1 MQPLQKQHS
10 RYMEVMIK
18 RYKGSIISR
27 CLKTPGFL
35 FFVVIVLAL
44 NANVYAEDIQPSSL
58 DGAFYPKDKTVLE
71 NMIYNFIQGADLEGI
86 SADIIAVISPHAG
99 YQYSGAVSGYS
110 FKALKGKAF
119 NTVIIVASSHRHY
132 FKGIAVLDKDAY
144 ATPLGKAHIDKKLTK
159 KLLFY
164 DDNINNFPQFFLNE
178 NSTETQIPFIQY
190 ALPQAKIVIALIG
203 DPSYETCLLLG
214 DALYNAIGQRKDVV
228 IVSSTDMSH
237 FSSDKRA
244 RSVDKGVIGEIEKF
258 NPKNL
263 FEYLSIMEDKDRPC
277 GASALVST
285 LIAAEKLGADKID
298 VLKYATSADVSGD
311 SKSVVGYTSAV
322 VYRLQDGDFDKV
334 QPVKNMESEMKNTIL
349 NSAQRKRL
357 LEIARSTIESYILT
371 GSKPDIKESDE
382 TLNEDMGAF
391 VTLHKAGKLRG
402 CIGNIIGRGP
412 LYATVCDM
420 AIQSATS
427 DPRFNPVTKNEL
439 DEIDI
444 EISVLSSLERIY
456 EPDKIIM
463 GKHGVLVKRGFSSGV
478 YLPQV
483 ATETGWTRNEFMDS
497 LCAQKAGL
505 PRDSWKKGECDI
517 YIFIAEVFGEK

>member
-1 MQPLQKQHS
+1 
-10 RYMEVMIK
+10 
-18 RYKGSIISR
+18 
-27 CLKTPGFL
+27 
-35 FFVVIVLAL
+35 
-44 NANVYAEDIQPSSL
+44 
-58 DGAFYPKDKTVLE
+58 
-71 NMIYNFIQGADLEGI
+71 
-86 SADIIAVISPHAG
+86 
-99 YQYSGAVSGYS
+99 
-110 FKALKGKAF
+110 
-119 NTVIIVASSHRHY
+119 
-132 FKGIAVLDKDAY
+132 
-144 ATPLGKAHIDKKLTK
+144 
-159 KLLFY
+159 
-164 DDNINNFPQFFLNE
+164 
-178 NSTETQIPFIQY
+178 
-190 ALPQAKIVIALIG
+190 
-203 DPSYETCLLLG
+203 
-214 DALYNAIGQRKDVV
+214 
-228 IVSSTDMSH
+228 
-237 FSSDKRA
+237 
-244 RSVDKGVIGEIEKF
+244 
-258 NPKNL
+258 
-263 FEYLSIMEDKDRPC
+263 
-277 GASALVST
+277 
-285 LIAAEKLGADKID
+285 
-298 VLKYATSADVSGD
+298 
-311 SKSVVGYTSAV
+311 
-322 VYRLQDGDFDKV
+322 
-334 QPVKNMESEMKNTIL
+334 VKNMESEMKNTIL

-517 YIFIAEVFGEK
+517 YIFSAEVFGEK